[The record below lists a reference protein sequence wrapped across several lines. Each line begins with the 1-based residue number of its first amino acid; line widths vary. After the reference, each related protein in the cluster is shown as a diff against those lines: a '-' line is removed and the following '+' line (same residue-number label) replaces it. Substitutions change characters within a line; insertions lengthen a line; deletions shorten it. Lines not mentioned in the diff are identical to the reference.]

1 MPAGRRRLMAVLLG
15 TALLIAL
22 VPPLVTVNRLKRR
35 LEAAASEE
43 LGRKVHL
50 GDVSVRLLP
59 YPGFDINGV
68 EIADDPAFSA
78 EPMLTAESV
87 TVRLRPSSLWSGRIE
102 FSRFSFD
109 YPSLNL
115 VRDEAGR
122 WNVESLLQR
131 TASTASAPTG
141 GARAAAP
148 RFPYIEVTNGRINLK
163 HGVEKQAFTLL
174 DSDLALWLDSETK
187 WRVRLETRP
196 TRTDQYL
203 SDTGTLRAEGSFA
216 RAPAQALGQVPFQLE
231 ADMERGQLG
240 QLTSLLT
247 GEDRGWR
254 GDLRLTLALDG
265 KLDDLAIKADARV
278 SGMRRYDIPTGPGF
292 RADLSCT
299 SNLVRTAP
307 LVRELRNV
315 ECKLPAANGS
325 ATLSGRLSLPFANE
339 YDLRVRAADFPVA
352 TAAEWYR
359 HAKRSV
365 ASDLVGEGLIN
376 GDWRFDSDAGPSG
389 SGQVTDLALMSD
401 KEKGVVHISNVSLA
415 FPEKKRSGA
424 KPIGGDEMRLG
435 PVAVDFGGGRPVA
448 LDGVLLPGG
457 LHLGIRG
464 PADASRLQATAAMLG
479 LAAARL
485 SADGMLELDLGID
498 VGWKEFAPAVVTGK
512 VRWKDL
518 TIQIPD
524 TEASVHSA
532 SGLLTLTPTAYV
544 VKPFAANIEKAVTG
558 VNGEAT
564 LPRSCDAPP
573 CEARFAIKA
582 DALDLPALAT
592 MLTPKERPSGWF
604 TFSGPILGS
613 QAPRAWLVDRRASGT
628 IAVQK
633 LSVVS
638 LTAAKMTGNLRLAER
653 KLAISGIQGSVLGG
667 KYTGSWSVDLSA
679 DQPEITGESHGE
691 NLSAALLSP
700 WLKSNHAVG
709 TLTGDLRLK
718 MSGANRAALTRTA
731 EGVLGFDW
739 KNGSLSRVEVAGAP
753 LRFAS
758 LLGKINI
765 RNGAGSTEDA
775 ELRTSM
781 STYKLNGAL
790 TFDGALDL
798 RLSSPLAEITVRGSL
813 DSPVVEE
820 SGKSAKVARESA
832 PGRSS
837 PPQ

>member
-1 MPAGRRRLMAVLLG
+1 MPAGRRRLIAVLLG
-15 TALLIAL
+15 AALLIAL

-35 LEAAASEE
+35 LETAASEE

-115 VRDEAGR
+115 VRDESGR
-122 WNVESLLQR
+122 WNVESLLQH
-131 TASTASAPTG
+131 TASAAAAPTG
-141 GARAAAP
+141 SPRAAAP
-148 RFPYIEVTNGRINLK
+148 RFPYIEVTNGRINFK

-265 KLDDLAIKADARV
+265 KLDELAIKADARV

-292 RADLSCT
+292 RADLSCA
-299 SNLVRTAP
+299 SNLVRTGP
-307 LVRELRNV
+307 LVRELRNL
-315 ECKLPAANGS
+315 ECDLPAANGGL
-325 ATLSGRLSLPFANE
+325 ALSGRLSLPFANE
-339 YDLRVRAADFPVA
+339 YDLKLKATDFPVA

-365 ASDLVGEGLIN
+365 APDLIGEGLIN
-376 GDWRFDSDAGPSG
+376 GDWRFDSAGPSG
-389 SGQVTDLALMSD
+389 SGKVTDLALMSD
-401 KEKGVVHISNVSLA
+401 REKGVIHISSVALA
-415 FPEKKRSGA
+415 FPEKKRPAAGR
-424 KPIGGDEMRLG
+424 PGGDEMRLG
-435 PVAVDFGGGRPVA
+435 PVPVDFGGGKPVA
-448 LDGVLLPGG
+448 LVGGLLPSG

-464 PADASRLQATAAMLG
+464 PADASRLQASAAMLG

-485 SADGMLELDLGID
+485 NADGMLDLDLGVD
-498 VGWKEFAPAVVTGK
+498 VAWKEFAPAVVTGK
-512 VRWKDL
+512 VHWKDL
-518 TIQIPD
+518 TIQVPD
-524 TEASVHSA
+524 SEASVHSS
-532 SGLLTLTPTAYV
+532 SGLLTLSPAAYV
-544 VKPFAANIEKAVTG
+544 VKPFAAEIGKAANRIE
-558 VNGEAT
+558 GEIT

-573 CEARFAIKA
+573 CEARFAIKT
-582 DALDLPALAT
+582 DALDVPALAAV
-592 MLTPKERPSGWF
+592 LSPKERPSGWF
-604 TFSGPILGS
+604 TFSGPVLGS

-633 LSVVS
+633 LAVAS
-638 LTAAKMTGNLRLAER
+638 LTAAKMSGNIRLAER
-653 KLAISGIQGSVLGG
+653 KLVISGIRGSLLGG
-667 KYTGSWSVDLSA
+667 RYTGAWTVDLSA
-679 DQPEITGESHGE
+679 DSPEVTGESHGE
-691 NLSAALLSP
+691 DLSAAQLLP
-700 WLKSNHAVG
+700 WLKSNHAAG

-718 MSGANRAALTRTA
+718 MSGPNKAALVRTA
-731 EGVLGFDW
+731 EGVLGFVW
-739 KNGSLSRVEVAGAP
+739 KNGSLSRVEVDGAP
-753 LRFAS
+753 LRFTS
-758 LLGKINI
+758 LMGKVNV
-765 RNGAGSTEDA
+765 RNGAGSIEDA
-775 ELRTSM
+775 ELRTSR
-781 STYKLNGAL
+781 STYKVNGAL
-790 TFDGALDL
+790 TFDGTLDL
-798 RLSSPLAEITVRGSL
+798 RFSSPLSEITVRGSL
-813 DSPVVEE
+813 ETPVVEE
-820 SGKSAKVARESA
+820 SGRSPKVARESA
-832 PGRSS
+832 PGKSS